1 MILKNNVL
9 QKKTES
15 VSKARTYDK
24 TDSFIIQIMLTLN
37 NTKKLENFKHVF
49 QNTTQIIVTL
59 AK

>member
-1 MILKNNVL
+1 MI
-9 QKKTES
+9 
-15 VSKARTYDK
+15 K

-37 NTKKLENFKHVF
+37 NTKQLENFKHVF